1 MGKLIDEQTA
11 YDVLTDY
18 YHHSTDTQHQA
29 LKEAL
34 GRVESVDA
42 VPVDNVLALATALS
56 KEIEVLGLSTRTY
69 NALTRTLWCRTV
81 GDVYRLLKS
90 GRIKK
95 IWNIGD
101 KSIGEIEDRLC
112 EYLPYLWRTEGR

>member
-18 YHHSTDTQHQA
+18 YHHSTDAQHAA

-42 VPVDNVLALATALS
+42 VPLDDVFALATALN
-56 KEIEVLGLSTRTY
+56 KEIEVLELSVRAY
-69 NALTRTLWCRTV
+69 HALSRFGYRTV

-90 GRIKK
+90 GKIKK
-95 IWNIGD
+95 VRNLGD
-101 KSIGEIEDRLC
+101 KSIGEIEDRLY
-112 EYLPYLWRTEGR
+112 EYLPYLWQTGGR